1 MAAEICGISSSLED
15 FEKQLQ
21 NLYPDTPIKNGS
33 LLLSYDDLLKPCSS
47 SDERFLYSLTFSQQE
62 DILYVTMEVTD
73 TNNSSIFFNLES
85 IHHILKQALDADASD
100 VFLVAGRP
108 ASYRIHGKV
117 VTLQQDILMPDATK
131 AFITEIYQLAGN
143 RSMEYFDKTGDDDF
157 AFAIPGLSRFRVS
170 AYKQRGTYSAT
181 IRIITFTLPVPNHL
195 GIPSSIIKLG
205 EERSGLILV
214 TGPAGSGKSTTLACM
229 IDQINRTKQEH
240 IITLEDPLEFLHP
253 HNQSIVSQR
262 EIHADTLS
270 YVSALRAALRQ
281 SPDVILL
288 GEMRDYETIDVA
300 MTAAETGHLILST
313 LHTRG
318 AASTIDRI
326 IDVFPANQQQQICVQ
341 LSLTLKAVVSQQLL
355 PTISGDIVP
364 AFEILTITP
373 AIQSMIREKKIH
385 QIEGMLYS
393 SSKENMISMDSSL
406 LRLYQN
412 KIISKETALTYA
424 SNPEML
430 GKRLI

>member
-1 MAAEICGISSSLED
+1 MEM
-15 FEKQLQ
+15 
-21 NLYPDTPIKNGS
+21 NIK
-33 LLLSYDDLLKPCSS
+33 
-47 SDERFLYSLTFSQQE
+47 
-62 DILYVTMEVTD
+62 DILTKAIASE
-73 TNNSSIFFNLES
+73 
-85 IHHILKQALDADASD
+85 ASD
-100 VFLVAGRP
+100 LFLVAGRP
-108 ASYRIHGKV
+108 ASCRIHGKV
-117 VTLQQDILMPDATK
+117 VTVSDTPIMPADTK
-131 AFITEIYQLAGN
+131 ALITEIYALAGN
-143 RSMEYFDKTGDDDF
+143 RDITHFETTGDDDF

-170 AYKQRGTYSAT
+170 TYKQRGTYSAT
-181 IRIITFTLPVPNHL
+181 IRIITFTLPDPNAL
-195 GIPSSIIKLG
+195 QIPSSVISIS
-205 EERSGLILV
+205 EERSGLVLV

-229 IDQINRTKQEH
+229 IDQINKTKQQH

-262 EIHADTLS
+262 EIHADTKS

-341 LSLTLKAVVSQQLL
+341 LSLTLRAVVSQQLL
-355 PTISGDIVP
+355 PTIQGEMVP
-364 AFEILTITP
+364 AFEVLTMTP

-393 SSKENMISMDSSL
+393 SAKDTMMSMDSSIL
-406 LRLYQN
+406 QLYQ
-412 KIISKETALTYA
+412 KGLISKETALIYA
-424 SNPEML
+424 TNPEML
-430 GKRLI
+430 KKRLG